1 MVVAKGAAHL
11 ALIEEANRH
20 FNLTRITTPR
30 EAAIKHVLDSV
41 MPWRLF
47 AEAKHVLDAG
57 TGAGF
62 PGIPLALTLPETR
75 FTLAESIGK
84 KARFV
89 ESALAQLALP
99 NAVLAARRAE
109 ELART
114 GEMDVIT
121 ARALAP
127 VAQVLDLFAA
137 ALKKGVRI
145 LLYKG
150 PDAEREIAE
159 ASAQGRKLR
168 VRMAVAMRYDLPDSA
183 GARTIVE
190 IGVQET
196 APLRNRQAEPPAPQQ
211 QTGFVFVAQAAEFIY
226 SYESG
231 DHEADGPVPGSPRPI
246 RTARTDCAAA
256 GSEFASARRPQRDR
270 KQRSG
275 DGGGSD
281 RKSRRWRAGPFADM
295 DDSRRPAA
303 RG

>member
-11 ALIEEANRH
+11 ALIEDANRH
-20 FNLTRITTPR
+20 FNLTRITSPR

-47 AEAKHVLDAG
+47 ADAKHVLDAG

-89 ESALAQLALP
+89 ETALAQLDLP
-99 NAVLAARRAE
+99 NAVLSARRAE

-114 GEMDVIT
+114 GEFDIVT

-127 VAQVLDLFAA
+127 IPRVLELFGA

-150 PDAEREIAE
+150 PDAEREIAAAAVE
-159 ASAQGRKLR
+159 GRKQGAGMVMR
-168 VRMAVAMRYDLPDSA
+168 VAMRYDLPEAA

-190 IGVQET
+190 I
-196 APLRNRQAEPPAPQQ
+196 
-211 QTGFVFVAQAAEFIY
+211 AA
-226 SYESG
+226 
-231 DHEADGPVPGSPRPI
+231 
-246 RTARTDCAAA
+246 
-256 GSEFASARRPQRDR
+256 
-270 KQRSG
+270 
-275 DGGGSD
+275 
-281 RKSRRWRAGPFADM
+281 
-295 DDSRRPAA
+295 
-303 RG
+303 